1 MGANTLVQLAD
12 HVNGTSV
19 LGGSTFR
26 LCRSWLSGVS
36 RLYRLAARHCARH
49 LAPHF
54 GERQQGS
61 RFSSLR
67 FAASPTLRKFRAEQ
81 LGL

>member
-19 LGGSTFR
+19 RGGTTFR
-26 LCRSWLSGVS
+26 LRRSWLSGVLK
-36 RLYRLAARHCARH
+36 LYPLAARHFAR
-49 LAPHF
+49 HF
-54 GERQQGS
+54 GERRQGS
-61 RFSSLR
+61 RFSSLC